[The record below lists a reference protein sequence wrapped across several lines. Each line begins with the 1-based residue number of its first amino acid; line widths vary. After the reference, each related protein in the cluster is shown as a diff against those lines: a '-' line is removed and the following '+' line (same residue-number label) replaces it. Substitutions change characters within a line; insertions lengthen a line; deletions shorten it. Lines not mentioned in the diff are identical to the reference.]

1 LLFLLRIAITINGTT
16 QLISFFQEGAMAAK
30 GRGGGKTPGK
40 VVELVQKAVAEKSLR
55 AVSKETGVGI
65 AVLSRYSQGI
75 GEPSQATLE
84 KLADYFAVT
93 VPFLRGD
100 QVQPVVK
107 NTNENSLALV
117 LASIDLDLFKREK
130 HSIMEKGI
138 QNLFRDIALL
148 VLSLPE
154 EYYDE
159 KLLSNCK
166 EIAREIVAEI
176 L

>member
-1 LLFLLRIAITINGTT
+1 
-16 QLISFFQEGAMAAK
+16 MAAK
-30 GRGGGKTPGK
+30 GRGGGKTPEK
-40 VVELVQKAVAEKSLR
+40 VVELVRKAVAEKSLR

-65 AVLSRYSQGI
+65 AALSRYSQGI
-75 GEPSQATLE
+75 GEPSRATLE
-84 KLADYFAVT
+84 KLAGYFAVS
-93 VPFLRGD
+93 VPFLRGE
-100 QVQPVVK
+100 QAHPAK

-130 HSIMEKGI
+130 NSIMGKGT

-148 VLSLPE
+148 ILSLPE
-154 EYYDE
+154 GYYDE